1 MADIIPFPQRED
13 IETLRFDEKHVFG
26 ELGGLTLS
34 LVQEEGKED
43 GPLLLVLIG
52 GADGFL
58 PLQVFEP
65 TPDGRNLAMLTG
77 DITLRALAA
86 AQATWSE

>member
-1 MADIIPFPQRED
+1 MADIIPFLQQEE
-13 IETLRFDEKHVFG
+13 IKTLRFDEKHVFG

-34 LVQEEGKED
+34 LVQEEGEKD
-43 GPLLLVLIG
+43 GPLLLVLMG
-52 GADGFL
+52 GADGIL
-58 PLQVFEP
+58 PLQFFEP

-86 AQATWSE
+86 AHSTWSE